1 LRISSIALGMRELVM
16 RKRMIIAGCNVHAHI
31 AAMDEKRDGQSAT
44 HRLRVGLVLGAG
56 GPLGHAYHAGVLH
69 ALERAIGWD
78 ARASQLV
85 VGTSAGAQVGALI
98 RAGLRGEDLA
108 ARAAG
113 EPLRP
118 EAAEIAR
125 HYVRPDHRQPDPTLP
140 KSRAPAAPRFLLEAL
155 KRPSLLRPGR
165 LVSAL
170 LPPGRV
176 RLDAQAAGLRR
187 VFGETWPERP
197 LWITAVH
204 LDTGERVAF
213 GAPGA
218 PAIDVGTAVTCS
230 GAVPGVHAPVHWEG
244 RRYVDGG
251 MASATHLDLVAGHPV
266 DIVVV
271 SSPLSMFAPMRA
283 LLRFEM
289 RRIRGTVPVVAFEP
303 RGDALRAMGN
313 NPMALERSAAVT
325 RAAFETTLREL
336 DSPEK
341 KPLHALR
348 R

>member
-1 LRISSIALGMRELVM
+1 
-16 RKRMIIAGCNVHAHI
+16 MIIASCNGRAHVLE
-31 AAMDEKRDGQSAT
+31 MDERRDRQSAT
-44 HRLRVGLVLGAG
+44 HRPTLRVGLVLGAG
-56 GPLGHAYHAGVLH
+56 GPLGHAFHAGVLR
-69 ALERAIGWD
+69 ALEQATGWD
-78 ARASQLV
+78 ARGAQLV
-85 VGTSAGAQVGALI
+85 IGTSAGAQVGALI

-125 HYVRPDHRQPDPTLP
+125 HYVRPDHRAPDPSLP
-140 KSRAPAAPRFLLEAL
+140 RRRAPAAPRFLLEAL
-155 KRPSLLRPGR
+155 RRPSLLRPGR
-165 LVSAL
+165 VVSAL
-170 LPPGRV
+170 LPEGRV

-187 VFGETWPERP
+187 VFGEAWPDRH

-218 PAIDVGTAVTCS
+218 PEIDVGTAVACS
-230 GAVPGVHAPVHWEG
+230 GAVPGVHAPVRWGG

-266 DIVVV
+266 DVVVV

-283 LLRFEM
+283 LLRAEI
-289 RRIRGTVPVVAFEP
+289 RRLRVPVVAFEP
-303 RGDALRAMGN
+303 RGEALLAMGN
-313 NPMALERSAAVT
+313 NPMRIERSAAVA
-325 RAAFETTLREL
+325 RAAFEAALREM
-336 DSPEK
+336 DAPEK
-341 KPLHALR
+341 KALHALGR
-348 R
+348 G